1 AAAAP
6 GTSTRQQALEAA
18 RHDYGTPAT
27 VRTPRPTSAGTKVAL
42 GATGN
47 RAPNPPSTP
56 FTAPVLSREQKILAL
71 RQMDEG
77 EVRNCTRCRLCESR
91 TNTVFGE
98 GDPDARIFFIG
109 EGPGENEDQQGRPF
123 IGRAGQKL
131 NEMIQAMG
139 LSREKVFIANI
150 VKCRPPKNRA
160 PVPDET

>member
-1 AAAAP
+1 EP
-6 GTSTRQQALEAA
+6 ALEAA
-18 RHDYGTPAT
+18 RHDYGTPTAVQAT
-27 VRTPRPTSAGTKVAL
+27 EAPIPAGRGAAL
-42 GATGN
+42 GPTGN
-47 RAPNPPSTP
+47 RVPSPPSTP
-56 FTAPVLSREQKILAL
+56 FSAPVLSREQKIAAL
-71 RQMDEG
+71 REMDDG

-98 GDPDARIFFIG
+98 GDPDAQIFFVG
-109 EGPGENEDQQGRPF
+109 EGPGENEDLQGRPF